1 METAEKN
8 LDLSLLLEFYGGLLS
23 SRQREMAEYSY
34 NDDLSLSEIAELCG
48 ITRQGVWDGLK
59 KTEVILHDAEA
70 RLHLY
75 ENYRKRQTEAD
86 FLLARLRTMADQG
99 QPVEELIASLERM
112 PL

>member
-1 METAEKN
+1 MDTAEKN
-8 LDLSLLLEFYGGLLS
+8 LDLSLLLEFYGGLLT

-59 KTEVILHDAEA
+59 KTEAILHDAEE

-75 ENYRKRQTEAD
+75 ENYRKRQTEVD
-86 FLLARLRTMADQG
+86 YLLARLRKMAEEG
-99 QPVEELIASLERM
+99 QPVDDLVASLERL